1 MRRTLSAFVIAAA
14 TLALP
19 AAAQADRALMLTPG
33 AQIISFDTGN
43 PGPSASTIAVTGI
56 PPDETLRGIDFR
68 PADGQLYGW
77 SVLTGLEDTIRTYQ
91 IDPASGAATFVGKSV
106 FKAEDVAAAFGFDPV
121 IDRVRYINTK
131 DRSFRLK
138 PDGSNA
144 GGDSLSGA
152 SEPDVIALGFDRS
165 FAGATL
171 TTAFAIDRTESRL
184 DMIGGVDGFPSL
196 NLGGVTPIGPLGFT
210 LKPGADGGFD
220 ISTDGRAFAALT
232 DAADSV
238 TRLYDVNLT
247 TGGAGA
253 IGPIGAGNLEAFSLA
268 LVPGTER
275 LPDRKP
281 PAGLIDIPPTL
292 KMGKLRASKIK
303 FKFSASEACVA
314 SAKLV
319 VKKTEVAAG
328 SATLSAAGV
337 AQIKL
342 TATKAGKK
350 LLAGKHRAGA
360 KLTLTLADPAGN
372 VGSVTQKLALR

>member
-1 MRRTLSAFVIAAA
+1 MRRLLPLIVLAAA
-14 TLALP
+14 LLAP
-19 AAAQADRALMLTPG
+19 SAAQADRALMLTTG

-91 IDPASGAATFVGKSV
+91 IDPASGVATFVGKSV

-144 GGDSLSGA
+144 GGDNLSGA
-152 SEPDVIALGFDRS
+152 LEPDVIALGLDRS
-165 FAGATL
+165 FVGATL

-184 DMIGGVDGFPSL
+184 DMIGGVDGFPSM

-232 DAADSV
+232 GAADSV
-238 TRLYDVNLT
+238 TRLYAVST
-247 TGGAGA
+247 STGAASPVGA
-253 IGPIGAGNLEAFSLA
+253 IGTGSQEAFSLA
-268 LVPGTER
+268 LVPGTEA
-275 LPDRKP
+275 LPDKKA
-281 PAGLIDIPPTL
+281 PAGLIDLAPKL
-292 KMGKLRASKIK
+292 KLAKLRASKIK
-303 FKFSASEACVA
+303 FKFSASEACTA

-360 KLTLTLADPAGN
+360 KLTLTLTDTAGN
-372 VGSVTQKLALR
+372 VGSVTQNLALR

>member
-1 MRRTLSAFVIAAA
+1 MRRALPLIALAAA
-14 TLALP
+14 LLAP
-19 AAAQADRALMLTPG
+19 SAAQADRALMLTTG

-77 SVLTGLEDTIRTYQ
+77 SVLTGLEDTIRTYK

-131 DRSFRLK
+131 DRSLRLK

-152 SEPDVIALGFDRS
+152 SEPDLIALGYDRS
-165 FAGATL
+165 FVGATL

-184 DMIGGVDGFPSL
+184 DRIGGVDGFPSL

-210 LKPGADGGFD
+210 LKAVDGGFD
-220 ISTDGRAFAALT
+220 VSADGRAFAALT

-253 IGPIGAGNLEAFSLA
+253 IGPIGAGNQEAFSLA
-268 LVPGTER
+268 LVPGTEG
-275 LPDRKP
+275 LPDKKP

-292 KMGKLRASKIK
+292 KLGKLRSSKIK
-303 FKFSASEACVA
+303 FKFSSSEACAA

-360 KLTLTLADPAGN
+360 KLTLTLTDTTGN